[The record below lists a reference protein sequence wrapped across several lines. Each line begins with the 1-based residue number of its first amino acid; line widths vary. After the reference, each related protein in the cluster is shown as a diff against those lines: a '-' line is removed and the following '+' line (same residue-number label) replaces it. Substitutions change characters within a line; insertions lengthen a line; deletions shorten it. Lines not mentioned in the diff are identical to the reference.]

1 MKSTILFLIVTL
13 VSFVSVSGQQQRVS
27 RFGVIEIKDDEE
39 DRLKHKLLLNGK
51 EIFQYEGQSIEIARV
66 LNGSGRDYLVVGSYS
81 GGIACPVQFN
91 IVEVHKSGA
100 YKVSEDFGAC
110 TEPSKVRLVNQ
121 RLIIE
126 MPLNIP
132 HPDLLSKKEL
142 RRRERT
148 KEVYTWFNGKL
159 SKRTLPR

>member
-1 MKSTILFLIVTL
+1 MKSTILFLIVIFI
-13 VSFVSVSGQQQRVS
+13 SFVSVSGQQQRVS
-27 RFGVIEIKDDEE
+27 RFGLIEIKNDEE

-51 EIFQYEGQSIEIARV
+51 EISQHEGQSIEIARV
-66 LNGSGRDYLVVGSYS
+66 LNGSGRDYLIVGNYS

-91 IVEVHKSGA
+91 IVEVYKSGA
-100 YKVSEDFGAC
+100 YMVSKDFGAC
-110 TEPSKVRLVNQ
+110 TEPSKVRLVNH
-121 RLIIE
+121 RVIIE

-148 KEVYTWFNGKL
+148 KEVYTWFKGKL
-159 SKRTLPR
+159 SKKVLPR